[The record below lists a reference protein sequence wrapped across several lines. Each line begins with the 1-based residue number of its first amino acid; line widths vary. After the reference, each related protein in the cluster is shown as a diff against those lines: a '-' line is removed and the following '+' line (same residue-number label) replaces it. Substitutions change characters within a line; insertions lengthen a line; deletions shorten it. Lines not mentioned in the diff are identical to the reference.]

1 MKEIKDYIKRW
12 RDILCSEVGRIN
24 NVKMTVLPNAIYRV
38 NMIPIKLLIA
48 FLTEQEQKN
57 SQFIQKH
64 KRPRIAKAVLRK
76 KNGAKEEW
84 RWRNQ
89 PSWLQVTLQSYSHQ
103 DSMVPAQK
111 QKYTPMEWERK
122 SRNKP
127 MHLWV
132 SHFWQRRQ
140 EYTMGQR
147 HPLQ

>member
-64 KRPRIAKAVLRK
+64 KRP
-76 KNGAKEEW
+76 
-84 RWRNQ
+84 
-89 PSWLQVTLQSYSHQ
+89 
-103 DSMVPAQK
+103 
-111 QKYTPMEWERK
+111 
-122 SRNKP
+122 
-127 MHLWV
+127 
-132 SHFWQRRQ
+132 
-140 EYTMGQR
+140 
-147 HPLQ
+147 

>member
-89 PSWLQVTLQSYSHQ
+89 PS
-103 DSMVPAQK
+103 
-111 QKYTPMEWERK
+111 
-122 SRNKP
+122 
-127 MHLWV
+127 
-132 SHFWQRRQ
+132 
-140 EYTMGQR
+140 
-147 HPLQ
+147 